1 MVKKQIINTYF
12 VGCQWCVSVMWNN
25 MVIEE
30 VWKSKKIV
38 FLQIR
43 IIGFI

>member
-1 MVKKQIINTYF
+1 MYI

-25 MVIEE
+25 KDIEE

-43 IIGFI
+43 NIGFI